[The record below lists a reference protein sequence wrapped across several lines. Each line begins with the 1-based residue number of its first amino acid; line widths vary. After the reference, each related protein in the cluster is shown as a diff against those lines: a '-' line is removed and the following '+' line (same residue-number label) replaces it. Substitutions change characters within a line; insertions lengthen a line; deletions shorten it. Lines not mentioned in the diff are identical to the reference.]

1 MDRETLLDLIPA
13 YALGALDSEERT
25 EFEAW
30 LATDAEGR
38 RLLTEY
44 QAVTD
49 SLVLMTPA
57 HHAPAHLTDDL
68 RRRLAE
74 SSAHASVVL
83 PRPARQLSFLRPLAA
98 VAVIALVLVA
108 VLFWSATR
116 VDAPNGSG
124 AQLFAQL
131 AEAENVRR
139 VALAPSEGHDQLA
152 GEFVSDGERAVIE
165 VWELPPLDSNQ
176 TFELWLVDES
186 GPKSGGLIEAAPSGE
201 PTYIVVPLDKPLD
214 EYQGIGV
221 SIEPE
226 GGSPEPGPTGPRIF
240 GVSL

>member
-13 YALGALDSEERT
+13 YALGALDSEERA

-30 LATDAEGR
+30 LTTDAEGR
-38 RLLTEY
+38 RVLADY
-44 QAVTD
+44 QAVAD

-57 HHAPAHLTDDL
+57 RPAPAYLTDDL

-74 SSAHASVVL
+74 NPTPVVL
-83 PRPARQLSFLRPLAA
+83 PRSARRMSFLRPLAA
-98 VAVIALVLVA
+98 VAIVALLVAA
-108 VLFWSATR
+108 VLFWSATQ
-116 VDAPNGSG
+116 VSAPNGNG

-131 AEAENVRR
+131 AEHEDVRR
-139 VALAPSEGHDQLA
+139 VALAPGEGQNQLA

-165 VWELPPLDSNQ
+165 VWELPALSSDQ
-176 TFELWLVDES
+176 TFELWLVDEN

-214 EYQGIGV
+214 EYQGFGV

-226 GGSPEPGPTGPRIF
+226 GGSPEAGPTGPRVF